1 MVKFRYLVSLITQD
15 NDYQREQAASAKAAA
30 QEFGVEVEIVYA
42 GNDAITQSTQ
52 LLKAIQ
58 ADATLRPHAVIVEP
72 LGATPFPKVASTAA
86 ATGIGWAVVNREAEY
101 TAQLRQAH
109 TSPIFSLSV
118 DQVEVGRIQ
127 GKQINAFLPRGGS
140 VPFIQGPSVSSV
152 SRQRF
157 EGLQETILSSVQ
169 LVNLKGKWTEES
181 AYQSTSSWI
190 KLMRAQ
196 KNRVDLVCAQN
207 DAMAIGA
214 KKAMKELAMEVDH
227 GHVSAIPAIGCDGVP
242 GTGQSWVRTGSL
254 SATVIIPPSCGK
266 AIALMTRAL
275 QSKVQP
281 PEHTYTLP
289 EAFPPLDSLRPVAPL
304 TS

>member
-30 QEFGVEVEIVYA
+30 QEFGIDVEILYA

-86 ATGIGWAVVNREAEY
+86 AAGIGWAVVNREAEY

-109 TSPIFSLSV
+109 TSPVFSVSV

-140 VPFIQGPSVSSV
+140 VLFIQGPSVSSV
-152 SRQRF
+152 SRQRL
-157 EGLQETILSSVQ
+157 EGLQGTLPSTVQ

-181 AYQSTSSWI
+181 AYQSTSSWV

-196 KNRVDLVCAQN
+196 KARIELICAQN
-207 DAMAIGA
+207 DVMAIGA
-214 KKAMKELAMEVDH
+214 KKAVKELAAEMGQEQM
-227 GHVSAIPAIGCDGVP
+227 SKIPAIGCDGVP
-242 GTGQSWVRTGSL
+242 STGQSWVRSGSL
-254 SATVIIPPSCGK
+254 SATVIIPPSCGR

-275 QSKVQP
+275 KSKVQP
-281 PEHTYTLP
+281 AEHTYTQP
-289 EAFPPLDSLRPVAPL
+289 EAFPPVDVLKPVAPL
-304 TS
+304 AS